1 MSQTAREAESK
12 EEKKLKAVVKPIDM
26 AKGFSEAKALF
37 KDFFSAPP
45 WSDDWS
51 DEAKL
56 NAYIDDIAGQR
67 NSCPL
72 GLCAEE
78 DGKAKLVGLSFG
90 RLIHFYE
97 GTQYRVDEFCI
108 RPAFQGKGYGSL
120 FIKEIGRILKEMC
133 ISYILLDTV
142 KTYKAYSSYLK
153 NGFKEIKDDVG
164 LSLKLG

>member
-37 KDFFSAPP
+37 KDSFSAPP

-67 NSCPL
+67 NSCTL

-78 DGKAKLVGLSFG
+78 DGKAKLVGLSLAGSSISTRALSTGSTSF
-90 RLIHFYE
+90 
-97 GTQYRVDEFCI
+97 
-108 RPAFQGKGYGSL
+108 AFAPLSKAKDMDRSSL
-120 FIKEIGRILKEMC
+120 RR
-133 ISYILLDTV
+133 
-142 KTYKAYSSYLK
+142 
-153 NGFKEIKDDVG
+153 
-164 LSLKLG
+164 